1 MRPSRCT
8 LLFLALPIL
17 VAGCEGPAPTPSVAE
32 GEARACDNEYMP
44 VVEGATWTYKRMT
57 SQGDRTQQAV
67 ILDVSE
73 NAFVLGVTLTDISYE
88 EAWMC
93 TEEGLVQ
100 LETAG
105 SPYTAAFAGP
115 DGNVRLSTV
124 DSDGVTLPA
133 SFDVGDEWDQTT
145 QVQISSSAFNGLA
158 TISHEFSAVRSEPIT
173 VAGTEFQAVVV
184 EVSSTLEI
192 PQFSFE
198 FKSVQWYVR
207 GVGLVKLEGQ
217 MTEPEFDVSYELVG
231 YSVP

>member
-1 MRPSRCT
+1 MPTAS
-8 LLFLALPIL
+8 
-17 VAGCEGPAPTPSVAE
+17 PTPSVAP
-32 GEARACDNEYMP
+32 GEARACDNEYMS
-44 VVEGATWTYKRMT
+44 VVEGATWTYEGTT
-57 SQGDRTQQAV
+57 SQGDFTQQAV

-73 NAFVLGVTLTDISYE
+73 NAFVLGVTLADFSYE

-100 LETAG
+100 LEAAG

-115 DGNVRLSTV
+115 DGNVGLSTI

-173 VAGTEFQAVVV
+173 VAGTEFQAAVV

-198 FKSVQWYVR
+198 FNSTQWYVR

-217 MTEPEFDVSYELVG
+217 MTEPEFDASYELVG